1 MITRLY
7 KGIMKREVITSRA
20 VNPYS
25 GNLKVIY
32 WLESDKKGIMDT
44 KWHDQDIERTWK
56 KAYGRHAELVKRFME
71 DGWKEE
77 NGLTM
82 EEALAAI
89 RAAKAED
96 APNGNKVV
104 SPEHYVLKFK
114 TSSAFKDHQMG
125 RKANAENGRGKN

>member
-7 KGIMKREVITSRA
+7 KGIMKREVITSRD

-44 KWHDQDIERTWK
+44 KWHDQDIEHTWK

-82 EEALAAI
+82 EEALTAI

-96 APNGNKVV
+96 APNILRTEKQLDALRAKGGR
-104 SPEHYVLKFK
+104 
-114 TSSAFKDHQMG
+114 TAQARARA
-125 RKANAENGRGKN
+125 RKAE

>member
-1 MITRLY
+1 MITKLR
-7 KGIMKREVITSRA
+7 KGILHREVITSQG
-20 VNPYS
+20 VGPYS
-25 GNLKVIY
+25 RHLKVIY
-32 WLESDKKGIMDT
+32 WLGCDRKGIMDIQ
-44 KWHDQDIERTWK
+44 WHDRTIEHTWK

-96 APNGNKVV
+96 APTIRRTEKQLDALRAKG
-104 SPEHYVLKFK
+104 
-114 TSSAFKDHQMG
+114 G
-125 RKANAENGRGKN
+125 RTL

>member
-7 KGIMKREVITSRA
+7 KGNRKREVITSQG
-20 VNPYS
+20 VGPYS

-32 WLESDKKGIMDT
+32 WLGCDRKGIMDT
-44 KWHDQDIERTWK
+44 QWHDRTIEHIWA
-56 KAYGRHAELVKRFME
+56 KARARHQELVKQFME
-71 DGWKEE
+71 DGWQEQ

-96 APNGNKVV
+96 APTIRRTKKQLDALRAKGGR
-104 SPEHYVLKFK
+104 
-114 TSSAFKDHQMG
+114 TAQARARA
-125 RKANAENGRGKN
+125 RKAAK

>member
-7 KGIMKREVITSRA
+7 KGIMKREVITSKG
-20 VNPYS
+20 VGPYS
-25 GNLKVIY
+25 GTLKVVY

-44 KWHDQDIERTWK
+44 KWHDQDIEHTWK

-89 RAAKAED
+89 QAVKAED
-96 APNGNKVV
+96 APNILRTEKQLDALRAKGGR
-104 SPEHYVLKFK
+104 
-114 TSSAFKDHQMG
+114 TAQARA
-125 RKANAENGRGKN
+125 RKAE